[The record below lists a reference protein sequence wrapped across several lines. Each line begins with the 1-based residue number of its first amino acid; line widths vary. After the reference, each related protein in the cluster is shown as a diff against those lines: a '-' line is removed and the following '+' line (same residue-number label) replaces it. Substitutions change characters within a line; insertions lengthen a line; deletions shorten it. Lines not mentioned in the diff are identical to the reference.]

1 MTSTDTIESRILILA
16 PIGRDAPAIG
26 EVLKRVGLDSLPCGH
41 VAALVAALHEGAGAV
56 LVAEEALVGR
66 QVQDLASWV
75 ERQPPWSDMPF
86 IVLACRDMPA
96 ERILRMV
103 SERAP
108 DGFEA
113 IEDVLTA
120 EELVRMTGA
129 YRRTSFVDAEA
140 LNGRPSYTV
149 VG

>member
-1 MTSTDTIESRILILA
+1 MA
-16 PIGRDAPAIG
+16 VA
-26 EVLKRVGLDSLPCGH
+26 VG
-41 VAALVAALHEGAGAV
+41 VFTAALAAIASDRFDRAKVALIGAV
-56 LVAEEALVGR
+56 LMILT
-66 QVQDLASWV
+66 QTIDQ
-75 ERQPPWSDMPF
+75 ER
-86 IVLACRDMPA
+86 
-96 ERILRMV
+96 
-103 SERAP
+103 
-108 DGFEA
+108 A